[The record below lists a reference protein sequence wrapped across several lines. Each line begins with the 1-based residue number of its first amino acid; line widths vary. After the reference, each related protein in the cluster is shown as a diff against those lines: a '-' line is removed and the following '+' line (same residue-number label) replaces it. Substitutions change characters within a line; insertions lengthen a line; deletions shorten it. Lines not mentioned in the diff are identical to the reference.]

1 MLIVAAGLILLL
13 LLQNVIQETIS
24 RLVFLYFFVALAY
37 RIDTRLPVAAALLL
51 LLGAAL
57 AVANNEDFANNLAT
71 YGYYFLVIGVVMHLI
86 EYLRGEEKEEE
97 QKQVMKKIPQAGKR
111 RIIAIASGKGGVG
124 KTTVAANLGVAL
136 SKLGS
141 RVTIVDMDLAMPN
154 LEIITGLRSPPVG
167 LIDVLE
173 GRLGIERVTYAGP
186 AGTTVIPPGV
196 MLDGYSGGNT
206 EKIRNLLKE
215 LPVESDYVILDMP
228 PGREAVD
235 ALRDNMEA
243 LIIMNPDKASV
254 LDGLNMKV
262 LLEKKGVKI
271 LGAVLNRADRD
282 ERWIDEIERMLETS
296 VVAVIPESRTVK
308 RALEN
313 EECFVVAEAE
323 SAPSKEIMGLANEI
337 ASEATL
343 LQANLAFLS
352 GSRQDSANISVI
364 SLEKDK

>member
-1 MLIVAAGLILLL
+1 
-13 LLQNVIQETIS
+13 
-24 RLVFLYFFVALAY
+24 
-37 RIDTRLPVAAALLL
+37 
-51 LLGAAL
+51 
-57 AVANNEDFANNLAT
+57 
-71 YGYYFLVIGVVMHLI
+71 
-86 EYLRGEEKEEE
+86 
-97 QKQVMKKIPQAGKR
+97 
-111 RIIAIASGKGGVG
+111 VG
-124 KTTVAANLGVAL
+124 KTTVAANLGAAL
-136 SKLGS
+136 SKLGG
-141 RVTIVDMDLAMPN
+141 RVTIIDMDLAMPN

-173 GRLGIERVTYAGP
+173 GRLGLERVTYAGP
-186 AGTTVIPPGV
+186 AGTKVIPPGV
-196 MLDGYSGGNT
+196 MLDGYSRGNT
-206 EKIRNLLKE
+206 EKIRELLKE

-235 ALRDNMEA
+235 ALREDVEA
-243 LIIMNPDKASV
+243 LIVMNPDKASV

-282 ERWIDEIERMLETS
+282 ERWIDEIERMLEIS

-337 ASEATL
+337 ACGAPL
-343 LQANLAFLS
+343 LQADMACLS
-352 GSRQDSANISVI
+352 ISKQDSANT
-364 SLEKDK
+364 